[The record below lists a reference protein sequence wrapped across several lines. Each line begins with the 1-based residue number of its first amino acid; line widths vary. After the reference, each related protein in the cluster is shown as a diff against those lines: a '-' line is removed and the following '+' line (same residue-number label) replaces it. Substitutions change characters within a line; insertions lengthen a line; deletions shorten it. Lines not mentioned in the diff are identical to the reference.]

1 MKKIN
6 KFLSSAMVLTNLMF
20 QCTNSLGFAV
30 GPVELK
36 DVQGKEISKVRASF
50 AERSGNDS
58 DFEDTDIA
66 LPCSYVSSVKLEDG
80 KKVCFMVLN
89 APKLMDGL
97 NVPTLRQNIER
108 SSGNT
113 ITSHIK
119 EKLKSGYNLLHIL
132 ACLRNDSYIM
142 FNELNEEYENF
153 DSEFK
158 KEMDDKLAKMLS
170 SDEYDKYYQQVSDF
184 MGGTIKKESIK
195 ELVKAFILDDGISQS
210 AFESAWKGQ
219 VMAFGSWIAG
229 SLCPVLLPLT
239 LRLSYKAG
247 TMIAE
252 SDTRVEMEVEH
263 QKLCNLESIL
273 NQILNKIH
281 NNPERIADTNALLIV
296 FDDRSD
302 VRINDGS
309 LLKIF
314 SSIFVPTAYTVKDNR
329 GADVEFRCIKNLKN
343 APKMI
348 EYKRDGKSLFS
359 IYTQIFQRLMEH
371 PDDMPTLIYI
381 RNYLTNG
388 VTSPSKQITIEDVDD
403 STEN

>member
-30 GPVELK
+30 EPVKLE

-66 LPCSYVSSVKLEDG
+66 LSHSYVSSVKLKDG

-89 APKLMDGL
+89 APKLMNGL
-97 NVPTLRQNIER
+97 DILSLKQNIEKT
-108 SSGNT
+108 SGDT
-113 ITSHIK
+113 TSHIK

-142 FNELNEEYENF
+142 FNELTDKYESLNEL
-153 DSEFK
+153 K
-158 KEMDDKLAKMLS
+158 KEMDSKLAKMLT
-170 SDEYDKYYQQVSDF
+170 SDEYDKYYQQVYDF
-184 MGGTIKKESIK
+184 MGGKIKKEGIK
-195 ELVKAFILDDGISQS
+195 EVVKSLILSSGMSQS

-219 VMAFGSWIAG
+219 ALVATSCIVGAV
-229 SLCPVLLPLT
+229 CPVLLPVT

-252 SDTRVEMEVEH
+252 SDMKIKMNIEH

-273 NQILNKIH
+273 SQILYKICDDR
-281 NNPERIADTNALLIV
+281 ERIANTNALLIV

-329 GADVEFRCIKNLKN
+329 GADVEFRCIKDLKN

>member
-1 MKKIN
+1 
-6 KFLSSAMVLTNLMF
+6 
-20 QCTNSLGFAV
+20 
-30 GPVELK
+30 
-36 DVQGKEISKVRASF
+36 
-50 AERSGNDS
+50 
-58 DFEDTDIA
+58 
-66 LPCSYVSSVKLEDG
+66 
-80 KKVCFMVLN
+80 
-89 APKLMDGL
+89 
-97 NVPTLRQNIER
+97 
-108 SSGNT
+108 
-113 ITSHIK
+113 
-119 EKLKSGYNLLHIL
+119 
-132 ACLRNDSYIM
+132 
-142 FNELNEEYENF
+142 
-153 DSEFK
+153 
-158 KEMDDKLAKMLS
+158 
-170 SDEYDKYYQQVSDF
+170 
-184 MGGTIKKESIK
+184 
-195 ELVKAFILDDGISQS
+195 
-210 AFESAWKGQ
+210 
-219 VMAFGSWIAG
+219 
-229 SLCPVLLPLT
+229 
-239 LRLSYKAG
+239 
-247 TMIAE
+247 MIAE

-329 GADVEFRCIKNLKN
+329 GADVEFRCIKDLKN